1 MENEMTQTVQETTA
15 ETTGRPERGP
25 FAEAVR
31 KVLLA
36 GIGAVALAQ
45 EEIEEFVQKLV
56 ERGEL
61 AEADGKKVV
70 KDVLERQK
78 KLFKEEARKAE
89 GLLDRRIEAILN
101 RLNLPTREEFAALNE
116 RIAELTHKIEE
127 LKKTE

>member
-1 MENEMTQTVQETTA
+1 MEDEMTQTTQETVVQA
-15 ETTGRPERGP
+15 AGRPERGP
-25 FAEAVR
+25 FAETVR

-45 EEIEEFVQKLV
+45 DEIEEFVQKLV

-78 KLFKEEARKAE
+78 RLFKDEARKAE

-116 RIAELTHKIEE
+116 RIAELTRKIEE
-127 LKKTE
+127 LKKAD